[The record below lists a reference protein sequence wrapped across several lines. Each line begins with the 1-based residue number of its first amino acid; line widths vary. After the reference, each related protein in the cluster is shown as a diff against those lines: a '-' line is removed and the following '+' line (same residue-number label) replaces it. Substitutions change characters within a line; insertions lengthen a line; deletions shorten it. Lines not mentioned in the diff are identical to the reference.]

1 MDFLLKLCF
10 SDKLELT
17 DEGAELFSKVTGEET
32 EEIDVDQL
40 NKLLR
45 HIKSRK
51 TKKFDAKCDYDTKES
66 LVDRV
71 VWHGGS
77 ESATFNRLEVNI
89 FLAPTGAQG
98 VTMSVCLSGTHL
110 SRALNLSLSDPDLIL
125 MLS

>member
-1 MDFLLKLCF
+1 MDFLSKVCF

-17 DEGAELFSKVTGEET
+17 DEGAELFSKVTGKDA
-32 EEIDVDQL
+32 EEIDVEQL
-40 NKLLR
+40 KKLVR

-51 TKKFDAKCDYDTKES
+51 SKNKFDAKCDYDTKES

-89 FLAPTGAQG
+89 FVGSARSSRSYNL
-98 VTMSVCLSGTHL
+98 CLSVWHKL
-110 SRALNLSLSDPDLIL
+110 V
-125 MLS
+125 

>member
-1 MDFLLKLCF
+1 MILDFLLKFCF

-17 DEGAELFSKVTGEET
+17 DEGAELFSKVTGKDA
-32 EEIDVDQL
+32 EEIDVEQL
-40 NKLLR
+40 NKLLW

-51 TKKFDAKCDYDTKES
+51 TKKFDAKCDYETKES

-89 FLAPTGAQG
+89 FFG
-98 VTMSVCLSGTHL
+98 SDRSSRSHNVCLFVWHKL
-110 SRALNLSLSDPDLIL
+110 V
-125 MLS
+125 